1 MPGQEQPR
9 TIRRFGPFSLDPQT
23 GEVTH
28 DGRRIRLQ
36 PQPSRILILLTDSP
50 GRLVTRE
57 EIRVHIWGVSTV
69 ADVDQSLNFAV
80 RQIRA
85 VLCDGADKP
94 RYVETIAKR
103 GYRFIAPVS
112 EVSTDR
118 ESAHSQQA
126 STPTALYTG
135 EVFPLVR
142 PQTTLSNRIFTGGRP
157 RPHTVFFLVLVAVGL
172 LSFVLLYSFRPIF
185 HHPATSAIVVLPFV
199 NLTGD
204 PSLEYLSDGVTDET
218 IARLARIDPAHLQVI
233 ARTSAMSYKG
243 THQTAQQIG
252 NDLRVQYVVEGSVQR
267 EDGEIRVIAQLVRV
281 SDQMHLWA
289 QSYEG
294 SQQQLLAF
302 DKEISEAVADSLSIK
317 SHDSRGE
324 YTPVS
329 SEAYNQFLQGMYSL
343 SQRSQA
349 GFEDALLN
357 FGHAVE
363 LDPQYARAYA
373 QLAVTYDLMGQY
385 GWMKQVTASS
395 QAEAAALQAL
405 ALDDSLSEAHAALGF
420 SDWFYNWN
428 PIGAEKEFQRAIA
441 LDPNNVDAHH
451 WYSQVLMTDGRT
463 ADAERQMN
471 AALVLD
477 PKSLILRT
485 NLGWI
490 HYTARQFPSAIGE
503 MKRAVDQDP
512 KFLAAHYK
520 LWWTYSVVH
529 DEPHAWQEFQ
539 IVIHAISSPEQAK
552 TILSAYEGGGYTA
565 ALKALSRSGDWNYYG
580 NQIDG
585 ARCMMFSGD
594 QKGALA
600 RLAGGV
606 ESHDGWM
613 IFVPTD
619 PAFESLHA
627 NPAYIRL
634 MSQLHETA
642 LKAEQQPLHSSNH
655 SIAVNSYRVSS
666 SVRRKLSGTNSLLSS
681 FSLFVR

>member
-1 MPGQEQPR
+1 MPGQEQPK

-28 DGRRIRLQ
+28 NGRRIRLQ

-57 EIRVHIWGVSTV
+57 EIRVHIWGISTV

-103 GYRFIAPVS
+103 GYRFIAPVA
-112 EVSTDR
+112 EISTDR
-118 ESAHSQQA
+118 EPAHPQQA
-126 STPTALYTG
+126 SAPNALYTG
-135 EVFPLVR
+135 EVLPLVR
-142 PQTTLSNRIFTGGRP
+142 PKATLSNRIFTGGRP
-157 RPHTVFFLVLVAVGL
+157 RPHTVFFLVLVAVSL
-172 LSFVLLYSFRPIF
+172 LSFVLLYRFRANF
-185 HHPATSAIVVLPFV
+185 HYPSTSAIVVLPFV

-218 IARLARIDPAHLQVI
+218 IARLARIDPTHLQVI

-302 DKEISEAVADSLSIK
+302 DKQISEAVADSLSIK

-324 YTPVS
+324 YTPIN
-329 SEAYNQFLQGMYSL
+329 SEAYNKLLQGMYSL
-343 SQRSQA
+343 SQRSQT

-363 LDPQYARAYA
+363 LDPRYARAYA

-441 LDPNNVDAHH
+441 LDPSNVDAHH

-520 LWWTYSVVH
+520 LWWTYSVIH

-552 TILSAYEGGGYTA
+552 TIRSAYEGGGYTA
-565 ALKALSRSGDWNYYG
+565 ALKALSRSSDWNYYG

-594 QKGALA
+594 QKGALT
-600 RLAGGV
+600 RLISGI
-606 ESHDGWM
+606 ENHDGWM

-619 PAFESLHA
+619 PAFEPLHSD
-627 NPAYIRL
+627 PAYIRL

-642 LKAEQQPLHSSNH
+642 HNAQQQPFDS
-655 SIAVNSYRVSS
+655 
-666 SVRRKLSGTNSLLSS
+666 RK
-681 FSLFVR
+681 